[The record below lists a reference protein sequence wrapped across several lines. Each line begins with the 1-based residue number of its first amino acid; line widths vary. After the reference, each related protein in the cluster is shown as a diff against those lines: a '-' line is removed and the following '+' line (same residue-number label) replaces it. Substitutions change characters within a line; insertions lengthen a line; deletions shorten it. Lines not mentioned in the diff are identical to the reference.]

1 MNNIQITYNLY
12 HGKFCFLSQED
23 KVKFYNSSTAHGIY
37 FAAVS
42 KINMMESNTVET
54 KLQTDRTEIQY
65 LYEQLVDSWNKM
77 NSNAYAALFTEDGS
91 IVGFDGSQA
100 NSRKDIHDHLSEIFT
115 DHQPAK
121 FITIIREI
129 RFLSPSVGLLRA
141 VAGMV
146 PRGKAEINPK
156 TNAIQSLVA
165 IKKDDHFLIAMFQNT
180 PAAYHGRP
188 QLAEQLT
195 KELQQ
200 QLEIKMQLQ

>member
-1 MNNIQITYNLY
+1 MY
-12 HGKFCFLSQED
+12 F
-23 KVKFYNSSTAHGIY
+23 VAIY
-37 FAAVS
+37 
-42 KINMMESNTVET
+42 KINAMESNTVTTEI
-54 KLQTDRTEIQY
+54 QTDRTEIQY
-65 LYEQLVDSWNKM
+65 LYEQLIDSWNKM
-77 NSNAYAALFTEDGS
+77 NSDAYAVLFTEEGS

-100 NSRKDIHDHLSEIFT
+100 NSRKEIHDHLSAIFT
-115 DHQPAK
+115 DHLPAK

-156 TNAIQSLVA
+156 TNAVQSLVA
-165 IKKDDHFLIAMFQNT
+165 IKKDDHFLIAIFQNT

-195 KELQQ
+195 RELQQ
-200 QLEIKMQLQ
+200 KLEIEMQLQ